1 MATSTAT
8 SPASDEA
15 TLSTS
20 RVARVVTELVG
31 SFLVFLAIYAICS
44 IGTVLNSM
52 MIGPNIL
59 TIGLLVGLA
68 YGAITYLFGRV
79 SGAHLNPAVS
89 LASVLLGRIGFLDFI
104 LYVIAQC
111 LGAFGAA
118 ELIVKLLVMPTD
130 STTSSSSSLYSV
142 YTWIKY
148 AINGVR
154 DDSPLTTTLTQM
166 GISGITFGVK
176 FGVLFEVAMT
186 AIVVAI
192 VLKSQNENGVP
203 KANAWLVTALGY
215 GVATAVAYPFTG
227 AALNPAR
234 ATGIALAGQSAAQSY
249 NDSLTASASTSSTTA
264 TAVTLP
270 LSQLWI
276 FWVAPLLAAAVVALV
291 FLVVRQLHSDTKS
304 PADIVEEKAELVA
317 NGPADQIAIDAE
329 DSAKA
334 GEQLAAVGITYSEE
348 DDDADADEAT
358 DADEAADANK

>member
-8 SPASDEA
+8 STETDEA

-31 SFLVFLAIYAICS
+31 SFLVFLAVYAICS

-59 TIGLLVGLA
+59 TVGLLVGLA
-68 YGAITYLFGRV
+68 YGAVTYMFGHV

-89 LASVLLGRIGFLDFI
+89 LASVLLGRIGFADFI

-118 ELIVKLLVMPTD
+118 ELLVKLIVMPSD
-130 STTSSSSSLYSV
+130 ASSSNSSSLYSV
-142 YTWIKY
+142 YTWIRY

-154 DDSPLTTTLTQM
+154 ESSPLTATLSQM
-166 GISGITFGVK
+166 GVSGVTFGVK

-203 KANAWLVTALGY
+203 KPMAWLVTALGY

-234 ATGIALAGQSAAQSY
+234 ATGMALAGQSAAKAY
-249 NDSLTASASTSSTTA
+249 NDSISSASSTTSTTT

-270 LSQLWI
+270 LQQLWI

-291 FLVVRQLHSDTKS
+291 FLVVRSLHSNEKS
-304 PADIVEEKAELVA
+304 AADIVEEKAELA
-317 NGPADQIAIDAE
+317 KDAADSSDAAADSE
-329 DSAKA
+329 DSEAA
-334 GEQLAAVGITYSEE
+334 SEQLAAAGISYEEE
-348 DDDADADEAT
+348 DSESKD
-358 DADEAADANK
+358 